1 MQYSTPAW
9 SQECGDG
16 LIEAIAKPD
25 RRLSGHPFIL
35 FCLCRVFAALAFQ
48 MSTVAIGWLVYD
60 QTRNAYDLGLLGLCQ
75 FAPMVGLTFVV
86 GPIADRLDRGKII
99 LLAQLLEAVVL
110 ILLCGA
116 IWIGE
121 VSTPAI
127 FVCVAAIGAARAFE
141 HPTFSALL
149 PAVVPPSSLHRAVA
163 LSTSSMQTATIVGPS
178 LGGLLYGIGAVL
190 PLGLAALLFVSAA
203 SSMALIK
210 IERATL
216 AREPVTPGSVF
227 SGVSFIWG
235 RSTVLGVI
243 SLDLFAV
250 LLGGVTAL
258 LPIYARDIL
267 HAGPWGLGLL
277 RSAPAIGAVITSVL
291 LSRTSLGTHVGL
303 KMFTAVIAFGAATVA
318 FSLSANLAFSI
329 GALLVVGASDTISV
343 VIRMSMIQL
352 FTPDTMRG
360 RVSAVN
366 SLFIGTSN
374 QLGEFESGMVAG
386 LLGPVAAGVT
396 GGLGTIVVALIWMW
410 RFPGL
415 RKLSTLAEQN
425 A

>member
-1 MQYSTPAW
+1 
-9 SQECGDG
+9 
-16 LIEAIAKPD
+16 
-25 RRLSGHPFIL
+25 
-35 FCLCRVFAALAFQ
+35 
-48 MSTVAIGWLVYD
+48 
-60 QTRNAYDLGLLGLCQ
+60 
-75 FAPMVGLTFVV
+75 
-86 GPIADRLDRGKII
+86 
-99 LLAQLLEAVVL
+99 
-110 ILLCGA
+110 
-116 IWIGE
+116 
-121 VSTPAI
+121 
-127 FVCVAAIGAARAFE
+127 
-141 HPTFSALL
+141 
-149 PAVVPPSSLHRAVA
+149 
-163 LSTSSMQTATIVGPS
+163 
-178 LGGLLYGIGAVL
+178 
-190 PLGLAALLFVSAA
+190 LGLAALLFVSAA
-203 SSMALIK
+203 LSMALIK

>member
-1 MQYSTPAW
+1 
-9 SQECGDG
+9 
-16 LIEAIAKPD
+16 
-25 RRLSGHPFIL
+25 
-35 FCLCRVFAALAFQ
+35 
-48 MSTVAIGWLVYD
+48 
-60 QTRNAYDLGLLGLCQ
+60 
-75 FAPMVGLTFVV
+75 MVGLTFVV

-178 LGGLLYGIGAVL
+178 LGALLYGIGAVL